1 MTDERT
7 PHRRVGEAGAS
18 GPPTLGDVL
27 DLLGRMEHRM
37 TGAIG
42 ELREDFEVFVQGHAR
57 EHEAHGAWSQ
67 ERYAEIM
74 GRFHAADIDAAK
86 RAGALG
92 VLRFVADLA
101 GRNWKVIATLAIASL
116 AALGNIRIEV
126 LAQ

>member
-7 PHRRVGEAGAS
+7 QHRRVGESGAS

-27 DLLGRMEHRM
+27 DLIGRMEQRV
-37 TGAIG
+37 TGSIG
-42 ELREDFEVFVQGHAR
+42 ELRDDFEVFVQAHAR
-57 EHEAHGAWSQ
+57 EHQEHGTWSQ

-74 GRFHAADIDAAK
+74 SRFHAADIDAAR

-101 GRNWKVIATLAIASL
+101 GRNWKVIATLAVAAL